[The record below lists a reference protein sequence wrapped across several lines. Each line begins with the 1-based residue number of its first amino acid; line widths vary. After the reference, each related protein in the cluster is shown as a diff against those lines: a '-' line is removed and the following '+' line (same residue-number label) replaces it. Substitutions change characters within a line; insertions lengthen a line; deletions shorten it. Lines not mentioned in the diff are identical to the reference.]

1 MTFQVNIPDRS
12 VIEKLLMARPPV
24 FSPLLDEVLP
34 APRWRAIPSS
44 TITVDITS
52 RNITNVP
59 QVRPGGPGYVQP
71 ADGTVWR
78 TYAPNSIRLVDHLDG
93 ATVNRLKDL
102 EPGYLASE
110 KAEKYQNMR
119 DNMRLTREAM
129 LARALYG
136 TYTYFVNQAL
146 GIALDTTTIGNVA
159 DGTVTTPFNNVAAV
173 FASIRAAW
181 DEMKLAMKLASNGRF
196 GNADRNLVCYL
207 GDDSWVSF
215 LELVGASTLLNTPQ
229 AADGVWSAFGMRFR
243 NISGSYTTYV
253 NGGTASAPYIT
264 AHTAVMVDLSG
275 GHMGRY
281 LSVDDL
287 AANLAPSEFFAKEW
301 EQEDPSGLHLLSE
314 QKPFIF
320 PDTRAIS
327 VCPNIME

>member
-1 MTFQVNIPDRS
+1 MFQVNIPDRS
-12 VIEKLLMARPPV
+12 TIEKMLMARPPV

-34 APRWRAIPSS
+34 PARWRNIPFS
-44 TITVDITS
+44 TVTVDITS
-52 RNITNVP
+52 RNTTNVP

-71 ADGTVWR
+71 ADDSLWR
-78 TYAPNSIRLVDHLDG
+78 SFQPNSIRLVDHMDG

-102 EPGYLASE
+102 DPGYMTSE

-136 TYTYFVNQAL
+136 TYTYFVNQQL
-146 GIALDTTTIGNVA
+146 GIALDTTTIGTVA
-159 DGTVTTPFNNVAAV
+159 DGTITTSFDAVGAAWG
-173 FASIRAAW
+173 SIRAAW
-181 DEMKLAMKLASNGRF
+181 DEMKLAMKLASGGRF
-196 GNADRNLVCYL
+196 GNADRNLVTYV
-207 GDDSWVSF
+207 GDDVWPVL
-215 LELVGASTLLNTPQ
+215 LELIGSSTLLNTPQ
-229 AADGVWSAFGMRFR
+229 AQDGVWNAFGMRFR
-243 NISGSYTTYV
+243 NISGDYITYA
-253 NGGTASAPYIT
+253 NGRTGTAPYIT
-264 AHTAVMVDLSG
+264 AKTAVMVDLSG

-287 AANLAPSEFFAKEW
+287 DANLAPSEFFAKEW
-301 EQEDPSGLHLLSE
+301 KQNDPSGLFLLSE

-327 VCPNIME
+327 VCPNALE